1 MAENKVVFGLK
12 KVHYAVITEEGNK
25 IIYGTPVALPGA
37 KSISLEP
44 KGDSSEFY
52 ADDIIYYASN
62 SNQGYETTLEIANI
76 PESFRTDVLGET
88 KDTKDKVITENA
100 NAKPKKIAFMFEF
113 DGDQKATRHLLTY
126 CTVSRPG
133 LSSESKT
140 ETTEPGTTELTLVA
154 SPRPTDGVVKIST
167 SSETTSD
174 VYDAWYT
181 KVYEPKPGE

>member
-1 MAENKVVFGLK
+1 MSENKVVFGLK
-12 KVHYAVITEEGNK
+12 KVHCAVITEEGNT
-25 IIYGTPVALPGA
+25 ISYGTPKSLPGA
-37 KSISLEP
+37 KSLSLEP
-44 KGDSSEFY
+44 KGETSDFY
-52 ADDIIYYASN
+52 ADDIIYYTST
-62 SNQGYETTLEIANI
+62 SNQGYETKLEIANV
-76 PESFRTDVLGET
+76 PEWFRTDVLGET

-154 SPRPTDGVVKIST
+154 SPRPTDSVVKIST
-167 SSETTSD
+167 SAETTSD